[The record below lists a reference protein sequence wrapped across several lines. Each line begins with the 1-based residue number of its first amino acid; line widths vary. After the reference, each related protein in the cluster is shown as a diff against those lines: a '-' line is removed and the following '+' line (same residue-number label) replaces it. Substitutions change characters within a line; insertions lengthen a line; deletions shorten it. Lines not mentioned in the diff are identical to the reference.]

1 MLEETIITTQEV
13 TPEIAKNYL
22 AREGKN
28 ESVFQAN
35 VDKFILDLGKDR
47 WKLEK
52 RGILLGHTEKVIFGA
67 GILANIVKNDTPDLI
82 YIFKSDINDYL
93 SNNVIGRLRSTA
105 NFIVKTF
112 FNNDITLVEDISK
125 IIEGSVVS
133 LFVEGSHENRRGIAI
148 ASVITGFTIAL
159 YTFSDAS
166 DKIIWMYGRLASG
179 NYSAFEK
186 MILEKLMHHFE
197 DAGSRRDRTPDI
209 DKNII
214 RAIIYATNPRH
225 IDKESISFK
234 TEDVEVCDEKIKEF
248 VNFLR
253 RTKNLPKSEYQQT
266 ILDNSILDKLKKK

>member
-93 SNNVIGRLRSTA
+93 SNNVIGR
-105 NFIVKTF
+105 
-112 FNNDITLVEDISK
+112 
-125 IIEGSVVS
+125 
-133 LFVEGSHENRRGIAI
+133 
-148 ASVITGFTIAL
+148 
-159 YTFSDAS
+159 
-166 DKIIWMYGRLASG
+166 
-179 NYSAFEK
+179 
-186 MILEKLMHHFE
+186 
-197 DAGSRRDRTPDI
+197 
-209 DKNII
+209 
-214 RAIIYATNPRH
+214 
-225 IDKESISFK
+225 
-234 TEDVEVCDEKIKEF
+234 
-248 VNFLR
+248 
-253 RTKNLPKSEYQQT
+253 
-266 ILDNSILDKLKKK
+266 